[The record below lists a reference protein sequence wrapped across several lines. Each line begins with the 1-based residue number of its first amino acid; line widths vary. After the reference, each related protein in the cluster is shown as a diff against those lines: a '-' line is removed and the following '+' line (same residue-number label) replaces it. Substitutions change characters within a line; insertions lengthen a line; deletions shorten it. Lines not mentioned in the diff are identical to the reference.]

1 MDELK
6 LARKDEKKQG
16 EDGVMEALK
25 SSLREME
32 AELVRGGLAFFTTLT
47 CVQGSNDPNV
57 TELKKM
63 LREYESR

>member
-32 AELVRGGLAFFTTLT
+32 AELVRSGLAFFTTLI